1 MVQIGSAFWL
11 RIPVGKLDIHR
22 YIRLHPQ
29 LKELLDDWVLN
40 HRPARVRS
48 DRLLVERNRPLTG
61 YRLARSST
69 TYAVEAGLGHVT
81 LHQLRIRP
89 PHRPSTEHEPR
100 RHRRAVGARGAG
112 DDDDLVPLIRQ
123 EHSNATPPTG
133 GPRP

>member
-81 LHQLRIRP
+81 LHQLRNAR
-89 PHRPSTEHEPR
+89 HTGHQPSMSLGAIAALLGHE
-100 RHRRAVGARGAG
+100 ALAMTM
-112 DDDDLVPLIRQ
+112 I
-123 EHSNATPPTG
+123 
-133 GPRP
+133 